1 MSSSRPDAVRASS
14 AHDLHAPAASPSRLC
29 WTPTPNPKAPVEIRI
44 TSGLWCPQTEETAWE
59 RRTFQ
64 NLSAFLTPA
73 VKPEEGQVSR
83 SLTFLSTEAR
93 TTVSS
98 TSGERSLICI
108 SHISMQ
114 TLPCRDVPGGP
125 GVKTLHFQCKGR
137 RFDLQVRS
145 AGQGAEIPYAKQPKK
160 KRKTQQRKT
169 NKPPLQTQPT
179 HGGLSLWAPELS
191 LTSKSR
197 DSFLGPTT
205 GWQEVISA
213 AQRTPGHWARD
224 CFDPKWSPEG
234 AATVGLL
241 EERTSLALELTAL
254 DREAYLSPLSC
265 NFLSPVCVLDSLP
278 ACLSAC
284 PVHCHK
290 NTQNRLSA
298 KFLDFGDKWWIR
310 LRFFPKRACHLTG
323 KSSTWYFYRVV
334 YGDLGVYKVTQKR
347 QGALGFLPEHLRRL
361 PGGGDIWSEFR
372 K

>member
-1 MSSSRPDAVRASS
+1 MQGA
-14 AHDLHAPAASPSRLC
+14 
-29 WTPTPNPKAPVEIRI
+29 
-44 TSGLWCPQTEETAWE
+44 
-59 RRTFQ
+59 
-64 NLSAFLTPA
+64 
-73 VKPEEGQVSR
+73 QVW
-83 SLTFLSTEAR
+83 
-93 TTVSS
+93 
-98 TSGERSLICI
+98 
-108 SHISMQ
+108 
-114 TLPCRDVPGGP
+114 
-125 GVKTLHFQCKGR
+125 
-137 RFDLQVRS
+137 S

-160 KRKTQQRKT
+160 KKKRKTQQHKT

-205 GWQEVISA
+205 RWQEVISA
-213 AQRTPGHWARD
+213 AQRTPGHWARNS
-224 CFDPKWSPEG
+224 FDPKWSPEG
-234 AATVGLL
+234 AATVELL

-310 LRFFPKRACHLTG
+310 LRFFLKRACHLTG

-347 QGALGFLPEHLRRL
+347 QGALGWAWASGKASWRRRYLKWVQKIVFRWREMEKVCQAAQPTWVKAQTCEPPWCVQKDRGSGRWLCAPSKWNKERWAGGEGSRVKSGGFCRVLQAKVGAWIFSCGEWELR
-361 PGGGDIWSEFR
+361 
-372 K
+372 